1 MDCKTVYALGTQL
14 DQSFM
19 FNLKVQITT
28 YNVTVRVILTLQH
41 CGGHVTGV
49 VGVDLKSLA
58 PASSVRARRDR
69 ESPQALRYGGGSVTR
84 IVAPMVVVGPGP

>member
-1 MDCKTVYALGTQL
+1 M
-14 DQSFM
+14 
-19 FNLKVQITT
+19 
-28 YNVTVRVILTLQH
+28 TVRVILTLRH
-41 CGGHVTGV
+41 GGGHVTGV

-58 PASSVRARRDR
+58 PASSVRARRDSDR

>member
-1 MDCKTVYALGTQL
+1 MIRHVMSALVCFL
-14 DQSFM
+14 ARSAFI
-19 FNLKVQITT
+19 LHPSRA
-28 YNVTVRVILTLQH
+28 VTVRVILTLQH
-41 CGGHVTGV
+41 GGGHVTGV

-84 IVAPMVVVGPGP
+84 IVAPMVVVGPGPY